1 MRTAVSRRSGRR
13 CASLVTPL
21 LGFELTVCAVLI
33 HALRSGAPRDKLSS
47 VGTAAPHRRLSLEG
61 VPQSAFPGT
70 AANGPCWGLRRFWGS
85 SRSRHRAAGLR
96 PTAANTRRRARTSYW
111 TRSLGSITSR
121 ECVTRTRTQSP
132 GRADALKVRRLR
144 ADRDWDNDGA
154 PVPAC
159 FSLRGALTTEALR
172 RTAPHGA
179 FAVSGVCSGATP
191 LASNATKGE

>member
-96 PTAANTRRRARTSYW
+96 PMAANTRRRARTSYW
-111 TRSLGSITSR
+111 TRSL
-121 ECVTRTRTQSP
+121 P
-132 GRADALKVRRLR
+132 
-144 ADRDWDNDGA
+144 
-154 PVPAC
+154 
-159 FSLRGALTTEALR
+159 LR
-172 RTAPHGA
+172 RMAPTGA
-179 FAVSGVCSGATP
+179 SAVSRFDHVARMRHPYSYAIP
-191 LASNATKGE
+191 WASRCPQGSAAPSR